1 MQLNKREFLKLSGL
15 STAALV
21 TAAAGAADREP
32 LGDITGDVSPITTDE
47 HSARIRRAQALMQ
60 QHDIDAILL
69 EGGTAMAYFTGLRWG
84 RSERL
89 TGILIPRDG
98 KLGIV
103 TPYFEEPKAR
113 EKLALDVEY
122 RTWHEDESP
131 FQRVAE
137 LLADRG
143 LKKGRLGIE
152 ETVRFFIVDGLRKA
166 APEFDIVS
174 ATAVTAGCRMLKDA
188 HEIALMK
195 KASEITLRAYQHV
208 YEKLEI
214 GMTPADVTG
223 MMRAAQGQ
231 LGGESIWG
239 MALFGQAS
247 AYPHGTSAPQEIRE
261 GQIVLMDCG
270 CAVHGYRSDI
280 SRTFVFGE
288 ANKRQREVWNTVRK
302 GQQIVFETAQLG
314 TPAGEVDDAVR
325 GYYESLGYG
334 PRYQTPGLSHRTGHG
349 IGMDIH
355 EHINFVHGEKTP
367 LAPGMCLSNEP
378 GLYNFDEF
386 GVRVEDCIYLGAD
399 GPNWF
404 TRPPASIDE
413 PIGQLA

>member
-1 MQLNKREFLKLSGL
+1 MKLNKREFLKLSSL

-21 TAAAGAADREP
+21 TGSAGAADDDA
-32 LGDITGDVSPITTDE
+32 LSDITGDTAPIAPEE
-47 HSARIRRAQALMQ
+47 HEARIRKAQSLMQ
-60 QHDIDAILL
+60 QQDIDAILL
-69 EGGTAMAYFTGLRWG
+69 EGGTSMTYFTGLRWG

-89 TGILIPRDG
+89 TGIVIPRDG
-98 KLGIV
+98 QIGIV

-113 EKLALDVEY
+113 ERLPLDAEY
-122 RTWHEDESP
+122 HTWHEHESP

-143 LKKGRLGIE
+143 LKGGRLGIE
-152 ETVRFFIVDGLRKA
+152 ETVRFFIVDGIREA
-166 APEFDIVS
+166 APEVGIVS
-174 ATAVTAGCRMLKDA
+174 ATPVTAGCRMFKDE

-195 KASEITLRAYQHV
+195 KANEITLRAYMHV
-208 YEKLEI
+208 YERLEL

-223 MMRAAQGQ
+223 MMREAQGR
-231 LGGESIWG
+231 LGGQGIWG
-239 MALFGQAS
+239 MALFGKAS
-247 AYPHGTSAPQEIRE
+247 AYPHGTNAPQAIRE

-270 CAVHGYRSDI
+270 CSVHGYRSDI

-302 GQQIVFETAQLG
+302 GQQTVYETAKIG
-314 TPAGEVDDAVR
+314 TPAGAVDDAVR
-325 GYYESLGYG
+325 GFYESLGYG
-334 PRYQTPGLSHRTGHG
+334 PGYQTPGLSHRTGHG

-355 EHINFVHGEKTP
+355 EHVNFVHGEKTP

-386 GVRVEDCIYLGAD
+386 GVRVEDCLYMSDD

-404 TRPPASIDE
+404 TLPPDSIDE
-413 PIGQLA
+413 PMGSLL